1 MTVLEEMTAL
11 CREAGA
17 RARQMQAAIPIEVKG
32 DRTLVTEADRS
43 IERFLRAALAEI
55 DPQAGFIGEE
65 QGASGNRD
73 RVWVIDPID
82 GTSNYAYGLPIWG
95 VTVARMVDGR
105 VTEGVIEMPALQ
117 ETYAAQAGMGATLNG
132 ATIYARDG
140 DAFSREEPICLAGD
154 CTTADAIDRSPSKV
168 RVVGSAVA
176 KLAWTAAGRFRG
188 AVVIGK
194 LWDLAAGWLICQ
206 ESGAET
212 RDLQGRLWTPDTLL
226 DGSRVTPAAPLLT
239 AAPRTMRA
247 LLQAY
252 GPVYGVTAGR

>member
-1 MTVLEEMTAL
+1 MTILEQMTAL

-17 RARQMQAAIPIEVKG
+17 RARQMQSAIPIEVKG
-32 DRTLVTEADRS
+32 DLTLVTEADRS
-43 IERFLRAALAEI
+43 IERFLREALAEI
-55 DPQAGFIGEE
+55 DPNAGFIGEE
-65 QGASGNRD
+65 QGACGSRQ

-105 VTEGVIEMPALQ
+105 VTEGVIEMPAVG
-117 ETYAAQAGMGATLNG
+117 ETYAAQDGAGATLNG
-132 ATIYARDG
+132 LPIHARDG
-140 DAFSREEPICLAGD
+140 DSFSREEPICLAGD
-154 CTTADAIDRSPSKV
+154 CTTGDMIDRSPSKV

-194 LWDLAAGWLICQ
+194 LWDLAAGWLICK
-206 ESGAET
+206 EAGAET
-212 RDLQGRLWTPDTLL
+212 RDLHGRLWTPSVLM

-239 AAPRTMRA
+239 AAPRTMRS
-247 LLQAY
+247 LLLAF
-252 GPVYGVTAGR
+252 GPVYGVTADE